1 MIKGITFKLTLT
13 PRSPMKWTSKL
24 LFVVGALLGLALA
37 PIATTL
43 AQTTA
48 QPINITLSQHAFQ
61 KQNPSGAYQL
71 PAVMEGDQVI
81 ESGKMLQGML
91 ENAETLSEDGAAVA
105 DARAS
110 FEAFLQDYYTNI
122 RVNAANKAELVAN
135 FTQALEGHKQNL
147 QNVLSAEGYAWV
159 QQQNLVNLL
168 P

>member
-1 MIKGITFKLTLT
+1 
-13 PRSPMKWTSKL
+13 MKWTSKL
-24 LFVVGALLGLALA
+24 LLAVGALLGLALA
-37 PIATTL
+37 PTATTL

-48 QPINITLSQHAFQ
+48 QPINISLSQHAFY
-61 KQNPSGAYQL
+61 KPIATGAFQL
-71 PAVMEGDQVI
+71 PAVMEAEQVTQ
-81 ESGKMLQGML
+81 SGRMLQGLL

-122 RVNAANKAELVAN
+122 RVNAANKTELVAN